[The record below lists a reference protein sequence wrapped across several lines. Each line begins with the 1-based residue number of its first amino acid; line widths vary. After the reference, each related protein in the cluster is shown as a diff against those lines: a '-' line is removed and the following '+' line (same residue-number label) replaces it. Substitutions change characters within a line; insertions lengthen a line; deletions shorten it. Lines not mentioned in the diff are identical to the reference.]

1 MHGIRGWNDDVKDM
15 HAAARDA
22 YLIWKPSGNARQRV
36 LYDLMRRSRS
46 RFKMNMLYDYVN
58 VIEILLLFI

>member
-1 MHGIRGWNDDVKDM
+1 MKDM

-22 YLIWKPSGNARQRV
+22 YLIWILYGRARHGV

-46 RFKMNMLYDYVN
+46 RSKYSL
-58 VIEILLLFI
+58 